1 MFLHNRSR
9 DFVRLIFSD
18 MQKENSNAIF
28 YRNISDFIINENE
41 SVDAGS
47 LWERN
52 GSKIVLVDDD
62 NFIETDFDNS
72 LFEKS
77 K

>member
-1 MFLHNRSR
+1 
-9 DFVRLIFSD
+9 
-18 MQKENSNAIF
+18 MQNENSNATF
-28 YRNISDFIINENE
+28 YRNKNEFIINENE

-52 GSKIVLVDDD
+52 GSKLVLVDDD

>member
-1 MFLHNRSR
+1 
-9 DFVRLIFSD
+9 

-28 YRNISDFIINENE
+28 YRNISEFIINENE

-52 GSKIVLVDDD
+52 GSKLVLVDDD